1 LERPDRRIATPA
13 PAWPMVKFHVLT
25 TRVIANTMEE
35 PIHSVKHF
43 PRETPATRVLVRLQ
57 DRWSAPTKFVDVRTM
72 AFLYKL
78 APQSLRVMAA
88 MTVHV
93 KTMARWSAP
102 LTLCPANAH
111 TMAIL

>member
-1 LERPDRRIATPA
+1 MERPDRRIATPA

-57 DRWSAPTKFVDVRTM
+57 DRLNALITHVDAHIMEEQLILEQHSTKMNAIPAHACQMLSCNVRTNRCH
-72 AFLYKL
+72 AI
-78 APQSLRVMAA
+78 
-88 MTVHV
+88 
-93 KTMARWSAP
+93 
-102 LTLCPANAH
+102 AN
-111 TMAIL
+111 MGR

>member
-1 LERPDRRIATPA
+1 
-13 PAWPMVKFHVLT
+13 M
-25 TRVIANTMEE
+25 TRWI
-35 PIHSVKHF
+35 
-43 PRETPATRVLVRLQ
+43 
-57 DRWSAPTKFVDVRTM
+57 APTKFVDVHTM

-111 TMAIL
+111 TMAILWTLVQLFRMVVTLASVNHLEQLVAPITLVIVNTWAKPCNLGKLS

>member
-57 DRWSAPTKFVDVRTM
+57 DRLNALITHVDAHIMEEQLILEQHSTKMNAIPAHACQMLSCNVRTNRCH
-72 AFLYKL
+72 AI
-78 APQSLRVMAA
+78 
-88 MTVHV
+88 
-93 KTMARWSAP
+93 
-102 LTLCPANAH
+102 AN
-111 TMAIL
+111 MGR